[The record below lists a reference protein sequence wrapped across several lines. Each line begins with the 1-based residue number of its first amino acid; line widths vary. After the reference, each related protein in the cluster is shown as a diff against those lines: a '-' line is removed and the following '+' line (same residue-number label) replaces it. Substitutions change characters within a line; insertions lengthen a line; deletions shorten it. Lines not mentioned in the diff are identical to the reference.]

1 MKIMIVEDD
10 LVLAKELFLL
20 CERWGF
26 QAVSIEA
33 FAHVDLEYQKLLPD
47 LILMD
52 INLPYFDGFYW
63 CERIRALST
72 VPVLFLSSREQ
83 KADKM
88 MAMAAGGD
96 DYIEKPFDTELLLI
110 KIRSMLRRTYEYQK
124 NEREYLQA
132 DVFFDGT
139 NGIFGAGGKTVDLTK
154 SENKILSVL
163 ISHRG
168 NVVDREKLMM
178 QLWNTDEFVTDAS
191 LTVLVSRLRSK
202 IREIN
207 EGNEIIG
214 TKKGKGYFI
223 E

>member
-10 LVLAKELFLL
+10 LVLAKELGLL

-26 QAVSIEA
+26 EAGYIEE
-33 FAHVDLEYQKLLPD
+33 FARVDLEYQKRLPD

-63 CERIRALST
+63 CEKVRAIST

-83 KADKM
+83 KSDKM

-96 DYIEKPFDTELLLI
+96 DYIEKPFDSELLLI

-124 NEREYLQA
+124 NNREYLQA
-132 DVFFDGT
+132 DVYFDST
-139 NGIFGAGGKTVDLTK
+139 NDIFCAGGKTAELTR
-154 SENKILSVL
+154 SEAKILTVL
-163 ISHRG
+163 MEHRG
-168 NVVDREKLMM
+168 NVVDREKLMLH
-178 QLWNTDEFVTDAS
+178 LWNTDEFVTDAS
-191 LTVLVSRLRSK
+191 LTVLISRLRGK
-202 IREIN
+202 LRELG
-207 EGNEIIG
+207 EDQEIIC
-214 TKKGKGYFI
+214 TKKGKGYYI

>member
-1 MKIMIVEDD
+1 MKIMIIEDD
-10 LVLAKELFLL
+10 LILAKELFLL

-26 QAVSIEA
+26 HAAYLEE
-33 FAHVDLEYQKLLPD
+33 FTHVDLEYQKLTPD

-52 INLPYFDGFYW
+52 INLPYYDGFYW
-63 CERIRALST
+63 CERIRSLST

-83 KADKM
+83 KSDKM

-110 KIRSMLRRTYEYQK
+110 KIRSMLRRTYEYLK
-124 NEREYLQA
+124 NDREYLQA
-132 DVFFDGT
+132 DVFFDST
-139 NGIFGAGGKTVDLTK
+139 NGMFGAGGKTVELTK

-191 LTVLVSRLRSK
+191 LTVLISRLRNK

-207 EGNEIIG
+207 EGREIIY
-214 TKKGKGYFI
+214 TKKGKGYFV